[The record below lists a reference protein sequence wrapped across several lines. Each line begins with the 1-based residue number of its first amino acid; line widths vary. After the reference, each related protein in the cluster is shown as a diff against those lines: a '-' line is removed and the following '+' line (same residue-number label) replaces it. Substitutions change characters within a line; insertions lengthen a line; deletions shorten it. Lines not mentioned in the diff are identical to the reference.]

1 MTTVI
6 PAGYRGLANSPNE
19 PLLKP
24 CPWRTLDTA
33 ENNFISCW
41 GKREMTELLRKAR
54 NTDAIAR
61 VAEYAVATFVAVMT
75 GVSTLRLLGI
85 LP

>member
-1 MTTVI
+1 
-6 PAGYRGLANSPNE
+6 
-19 PLLKP
+19 
-24 CPWRTLDTA
+24 
-33 ENNFISCW
+33 
-41 GKREMTELLRKAR
+41 MTELLRKAR